1 MRIKSHISQISFFG
15 IALLLVFGFNCKS
28 SDTVTDKETITDSTL
43 VENPQVDSLEL
54 ARQKEKELRQ
64 ALIDLYKDEVYSK
77 YQSQANTLT
86 NYYILAQQNF
96 YTGNYENALYL
107 INRAALIKENAD
119 ILSLR
124 GNIYLAL
131 GYVNEFVSH
140 WRRALEMDPAVP
152 IPQSAYIIQQLQ
164 YNGLI
169 DENLKKSF

>member
-1 MRIKSHISQISFFG
+1 M
-15 IALLLVFGFNCKS
+15 LFNCKS
-28 SDTVTDKETITDSTL
+28 SESAIQETPT
-43 VENPQVDSLEL
+43 NNEL
-54 ARQKEKELRQ
+54 AAIDTTANDSAEIARQREEELRQ
-64 ALIDLYKDEVYSK
+64 ALIDLYKSEIHSK

-86 NYYILAQQNF
+86 NYYILAQQHF
-96 YTGNYENALYL
+96 YSGDYENALYL

-119 ILSLR
+119 VLALR

-131 GYVNEFVSH
+131 GYVNEFVNH
-140 WRRALEMDPAVP
+140 WRRALEMDSSVP